1 MFGEP
6 WQPEVP
12 SVAVTSLRA
21 RRRGG
26 SLVAMSLGV
35 ALVLGATVAVTVVPA
50 PTMPVRIDHA
60 TGTFTCSAPS
70 CVVELDP
77 GRYRVR
83 AGTRD
88 QLVSIEGPTILE
100 SRAAR
105 PTTRTVTLV
114 LGIVGSA
121 AALAGQVGWV
131 VSFQRDAG
139 ARDGRSLRRAT
150 HGLVPPRHPRHH
162 GGDAELDRLRAV
174 GRTAPRASRAAHRRV
189 RRPGVRRWPLRAGR
203 RVLEAGARGRVDTGR
218 SRWPLGR
225 S

>member
-1 MFGEP
+1 
-6 WQPEVP
+6 
-12 SVAVTSLRA
+12 
-21 RRRGG
+21 
-26 SLVAMSLGV
+26 MSLGV

-139 ARDGRSLRRAT
+139 RGTAGLFDGPRTGWFLLGTLGIMVAT
-150 HGLVPPRHPRHH
+150 PSWIVFALSG
-162 GGDAELDRLRAV
+162 ERLRA
-174 GRTAPRASRAAHRRV
+174 RPAPRIGAF
-189 RRPGVRRWPLRAGR
+189 GVPVSGGGLFA
-203 RVLEAGARGRVDTGR
+203 
-218 SRWPLGR
+218 LGGVF
-225 S
+225 